1 MKKSASEVIND
12 LEMRVAQLENKFTE
26 EEYEIV
32 WSVINYLYNDRPH
45 PKHLLLT
52 EWMSK
57 YGRHYDER
65 VINELLDG
73 WKGDVFK
80 ALYAYNKSSNEALQ
94 VLKNRLEEIANSG
107 HNHGN

>member
-26 EEYEIV
+26 EELNIV
-32 WSVINYLYNDRPH
+32 WSVINYLYNDQPY
-45 PKHLLLT
+45 PQHLLLK
-52 EWMSK
+52 EWVSK

-80 ALYAYNKSSNEALQ
+80 ALYAYNKASSEALE
-94 VLKNRLEEIANSG
+94 VLRERLEEIAKSS
-107 HNHGN
+107 HNTGN